1 MGLMADYFQ
10 SSPNFVNP
18 SYATPEQLATQRA
31 YAEALTKRS
40 GGDVN
45 RPTGAIANMIT
56 ALTAGMERN
65 RANEVQSQAAEG
77 NSQNLSAMISQLQ
90 GGQKIDPENLG
101 HMIAN
106 PMSSPEQRALAIHL
120 MTPKPV
126 EDVAG
131 RPGYASPVQGVK
143 AAPVS
148 GGFQPGFRAPE
159 TAGNVSTVSPIP
171 APGIAPTG
179 PAMPARAPV
188 APTRQDVVNPQG
200 RVFGG
205 TGFTP
210 ANGGFGQPAPP
221 ASVSS
226 RIDALAAKDREL
238 SSAKAVTQGGAEA
251 QAGVNQEDIRSSS
264 AAPAIIKDLGIIKGI
279 IQTSPGITFGPT
291 AQMTAEAK
299 RVIANYAP
307 VLVDEK
313 SLAGADAIEKLNFGL
328 AGQLARSV
336 GGTQGELFKAIGA
349 TPGTEKS
356 KQGTLVL
363 IDMLQQKAMKDQQVG
378 QLYRQ
383 MEAQGALKDYPAA
396 REKFLTDHPVTNP
409 LTGKPVQMDIAAAR
423 QQDSQGA
430 YEKTAT
436 NPQTKERMGLRNGR
450 WEPIK

>member
-1 MGLMADYFQ
+1 MADYFQ

-18 SYATPEQLATQRA
+18 AYATPEQLATSRA
-31 YAEALTKRS
+31 YADALTKRS
-40 GGDVN
+40 GETVN
-45 RPTGAIANMIT
+45 RPTGAIANIIT
-56 ALTAGMERN
+56 ALTAGAERN
-65 RANEVQSQAAEG
+65 RANQLQSQAAEG

-90 GGQKIDPENLG
+90 NGQQIDPQNLG
-101 HMIAN
+101 HIIAN
-106 PMSSPEQRALAIHL
+106 PMVSPEQRALAIHL

-131 RPGYASPVQGVK
+131 RPGYASPVQGVQ

-159 TAGNVSTVSPIP
+159 TAGSVSTVSPVP
-171 APGIAPTG
+171 APGMAPTG
-179 PAMPARAPV
+179 PAMPARAPIAPTPRVWGDKEAQAAGIYPPAGQSSDV
-188 APTRQDVVNPQG
+188 APSP
-200 RVFGG
+200 
-205 TGFTP
+205 
-210 ANGGFGQPAPP
+210 
-221 ASVSS
+221 VSS

-264 AAPAIIKDLGIIKGI
+264 AAPAVIKDLGIIKGI

-307 VLVDEK
+307 GLVDEK

-383 MEAQGALKDYPAA
+383 MEASGSLKDYPAA